1 MSFAAWSL
9 GLGLCTLLGLLML
22 RHPRRKLSGVAPCK
36 LSPIQRHNLEI
47 LQKIAETQYDP
58 HNASHCDKLHQV
70 ERKFS
75 DALCKSTLEPD
86 WKRLGFQRSESPVT
100 DFRAL
105 GVLTLDMLL
114 HSTVYFELQEAIE
127 MGGFPYALVMITLTF
142 DILSL
147 ASKDISTGFTIP
159 DHTTELD
166 DLLTQLAAFVD
177 RLILDIA
184 SRLERAGGQP
194 LLEFPSVYKE
204 FKRAHGWC

>member
-1 MSFAAWSL
+1 
-9 GLGLCTLLGLLML
+9 
-22 RHPRRKLSGVAPCK
+22 
-36 LSPIQRHNLEI
+36 
-47 LQKIAETQYDP
+47 
-58 HNASHCDKLHQV
+58 
-70 ERKFS
+70 
-75 DALCKSTLEPD
+75 
-86 WKRLGFQRSESPVT
+86 
-100 DFRAL
+100 
-105 GVLTLDMLL
+105 
-114 HSTVYFELQEAIE
+114 

-184 SRLERAGGQP
+184 SRLERGGGQP